1 MTASAAHDA
10 SVRMDVVGDAAA
22 AAGDDW
28 PVASDADVERWGVAF
43 DAATGASALSP
54 RDDEDEDARPRAPDD
69 DRASRPGVS
78 GAAAVPL
85 LSAIGA
91 PRDVLRRIW
100 DLADADRSGLLTWDE
115 FVLAMYLAERAAEG
129 REPPAAIPNAS
140 GRWSTFPPREK
151 KPREKKPPPP
161 PDASPAKR
169 GASRAFPG
177 NDDAAAEISRS
188 RAADASESTVPARP
202 ASAIKTL
209 SPSTKPPLPAR
220 VPTPGL
226 TPPGLVAERSSRDDY
241 SPLVAN
247 TTTPPRVASP
257 AASAKLHADAA
268 RRDAKLA
275 SARRAAEIRSAL
287 DDAADA
293 THSPRIN
300 AYSRDI
306 ERSPAQTLERRA
318 AGIAMRRERTRWERR
333 EWARMEEEE
342 ALAARSTHA
351 GVARSDD
358 AAFAERVEKW
368 RRDEVE
374 RERRLERMRET
385 LDAEARGARGRG
397 AAARGSEASAVG
409 RSGPWHERLYQSPRE
424 RTTPRRGS
432 ASLLAAAEEAE
443 AEARAEEMGRGEGE
457 AASEMGRG
465 EGEAASEMGRGE
477 GEAASAASSTAS
489 VYSPAAS
496 ASHSP
501 AAGSAG
507 ASSAARLHLDAAARL
522 ARRVRAA
529 RADADA
535 REDEARRGAT
545 LSRASA
551 ARHARRRRAAFLAAA
566 RPVVVVDPL
575 EEECDAAQ
583 IYGGSVDGDD
593 VASTLRAAGL
603 LPRDAGAGS
612 RSITSRRAEALA
624 VYRVRECL
632 KTERPSPSSSAD
644 PPAAAKGRT
653 FVPATLLATFVGA
666 AVAETLG
673 GSRVEG
679 ALRDGAANDDS
690 HSPAE
695 EKNPSIPP
703 SEFVPS
709 LEAAFD
715 AGFAAASSLRSRR
728 SAARPPWVPASFD
741 GERAE
746 AARDA
751 LDALVGAEAAFARL
765 AATGE
770 TSGVYRRSSEEAI
783 ARNPQ
788 KPPLRRRAETDA
800 PDESGAAARTRA
812 EKGSFHHTSVANKE
826 SVADRLARKKAR
838 AEAALAAKRAAR
850 LDAERAECTF
860 APRISAAS
868 SAIVGSSGSR
878 PRSFV
883 RATEKYLTREEREAL
898 EAAACTFAPRITP
911 RPRYLGKDP
920 NATRREEEE
929 KRRRAKERRRR
940 SARDAPWEGPPP
952 WESPPQKPQHRK
964 KKTPGTRERTR
975 ASSASPG
982 TKTRAPASRGASAS
996 GGGSFGIAPASGPLA
1011 RRPSGF
1017 EATVARLRAAS
1028 AARAEAAKAARSAVD
1043 RRAAWIDP
1051 RAAEKKT
1058 AAEKTR
1064 DASRAK
1070 AAAAAEMPAAWRASE
1085 NARRDETTPAKTRG
1099 VSGGSKASATRDDGA
1114 ETPGAKNEPGGAL
1127 SPALAKLSSTYAPGI
1142 LPPRPDRA
1150 AFDASAAGEAA
1161 AFERTGRDAD
1171 ATEALAARTPADE
1184 SPTVTMR
1191 VPPSPGGGRSPTP
1204 GRNRGGSSSPFA
1216 GASPFGGSPA
1226 LASATLS
1233 MTKNSPSLRHRSE
1246 SRGATPSV
1254 SEDGLPYSPF
1264 AGPGRTILAMELS
1277 VGLDRE
1283 KRDGSLRTATLEFRE
1298 TDAVPAAAARFCDQH
1313 KLSNATRR
1321 DVEAVLETALRQYFA
1336 HASAEEDEQKG
1347 E

>member
-151 KPREKKPPPP
+151 KPHP

-220 VPTPGL
+220 VLTPGL
-226 TPPGLVAERSSRDDY
+226 TPPGLVAERSSRNDY

-257 AASAKLHADAA
+257 AALAKLHADAA

-397 AAARGSEASAVG
+397 AAARGSEASGVG

-432 ASLLAAAEEAE
+432 VSLLAAAEEAE
-443 AEARAEEMGRGEGE
+443 AEARAEEFGRGEGE

-477 GEAASAASSTAS
+477 GEAASSTAS

-496 ASHSP
+496 ASRSP

-545 LSRASA
+545 LSRAST
-551 ARHARRRRAAFLAAA
+551 ARDARRRRAAFLAAA
-566 RPVVVVDPL
+566 RPVVVVDPR
-575 EEECDAAQ
+575 EDECDAAQ
-583 IYGGSVDGDD
+583 SGGSVDGDD

-624 VYRVRECL
+624 VYRVCECL
-632 KTERPSPSSSAD
+632 KAERPSPSSSAD

-653 FVPATLLATFVGA
+653 VVPATLLAAFVGA

-703 SEFVPS
+703 PAFASA

-715 AGFAAASSLRSRR
+715 AGFAAASSSRSRR
-728 SAARPPWVPASFD
+728 SGARPPWVPASFD

-770 TSGVYRRSSEEAI
+770 KSGDRRSSEEAI
-783 ARNPQ
+783 ARSPQ
-788 KPPLRRRAETDA
+788 RAPSRRGAETDA
-800 PDESGAAARTRA
+800 PDESGAAARARA
-812 EKGSFHHTSVANKE
+812 EKDPFDHTSVANKE

-952 WESPPQKPQHRK
+952 WESPPRKPRHR

-982 TKTRAPASRGASAS
+982 TKTRAPASRAPASRVAS
-996 GGGSFGIAPASGPLA
+996 RKGSFGTAPASGPLA
-1011 RRPSGF
+1011 RCPSGF

-1064 DASRAK
+1064 DAK

-1099 VSGGSKASATRDDGA
+1099 VSRGSKASATRDDGA

-1127 SPALAKLSSTYAPGI
+1127 SPALAKLSSTYTPGI

-1171 ATEALAARTPADE
+1171 ASEALAARTPADE

-1216 GASPFGGSPA
+1216 GASPFGNSPA

>member
-1 MTASAAHDA
+1 MRPEDGDA
-10 SVRMDVVGDAAA
+10 SRQHMRAGWVPPDEAARTKAVAQSAVAGRTGSAVGCPRWLCDCGLNRQCFTPKTPLQH
-22 AAGDDW
+22 GDW
-28 PVASDADVERWGVAF
+28 LARHFFPAKS
-43 DAATGASALSP
+43 ATKSRVSP
-54 RDDEDEDARPRAPDD
+54 SKEL
-69 DRASRPGVS
+69 GS
-78 GAAAVPL
+78 GAAP
-85 LSAIGA
+85 SAQ
-91 PRDVLRRIW
+91 PH
-100 DLADADRSGLLTWDE
+100 
-115 FVLAMYLAERAAEG
+115 
-129 REPPAAIPNAS
+129 
-140 GRWSTFPPREK
+140 
-151 KPREKKPPPP
+151 
-161 PDASPAKR
+161 
-169 GASRAFPG
+169 
-177 NDDAAAEISRS
+177 
-188 RAADASESTVPARP
+188 
-202 ASAIKTL
+202 
-209 SPSTKPPLPAR
+209 
-220 VPTPGL
+220 
-226 TPPGLVAERSSRDDY
+226 
-241 SPLVAN
+241 
-247 TTTPPRVASP
+247 
-257 AASAKLHADAA
+257 AAS
-268 RRDAKLA
+268 
-275 SARRAAEIRSAL
+275 
-287 DDAADA
+287 
-293 THSPRIN
+293 
-300 AYSRDI
+300 
-306 ERSPAQTLERRA
+306 
-318 AGIAMRRERTRWERR
+318 
-333 EWARMEEEE
+333 
-342 ALAARSTHA
+342 
-351 GVARSDD
+351 
-358 AAFAERVEKW
+358 
-368 RRDEVE
+368 
-374 RERRLERMRET
+374 
-385 LDAEARGARGRG
+385 
-397 AAARGSEASAVG
+397 
-409 RSGPWHERLYQSPRE
+409 
-424 RTTPRRGS
+424 
-432 ASLLAAAEEAE
+432 
-443 AEARAEEMGRGEGE
+443 
-457 AASEMGRG
+457 
-465 EGEAASEMGRGE
+465 
-477 GEAASAASSTAS
+477 
-489 VYSPAAS
+489 
-496 ASHSP
+496 
-501 AAGSAG
+501 
-507 ASSAARLHLDAAARL
+507 
-522 ARRVRAA
+522 
-529 RADADA
+529 
-535 REDEARRGAT
+535 
-545 LSRASA
+545 
-551 ARHARRRRAAFLAAA
+551 
-566 RPVVVVDPL
+566 
-575 EEECDAAQ
+575 
-583 IYGGSVDGDD
+583 
-593 VASTLRAAGL
+593 
-603 LPRDAGAGS
+603 
-612 RSITSRRAEALA
+612 TSRRAEALA
-624 VYRVRECL
+624 VYRVCECL

-783 ARNPQ
+783 ARSPQ

-929 KRRRAKERRRR
+929 KRRRAKERRRQ

-952 WESPPQKPQHRK
+952 WESPPQKPRPQK
-964 KKTPGTRERTR
+964 KKPGTRERTR

-982 TKTRAPASRGASAS
+982 TKTRAPASRGAPR
-996 GGGSFGIAPASGPLA
+996 GGSFGTAPASGPLA

-1064 DASRAK
+1064 DAARAK

-1085 NARRDETTPAKTRG
+1085 NARRDEATPAKTRG

-1114 ETPGAKNEPGGAL
+1114 ETPGAKNEPGGPL
-1127 SPALAKLSSTYAPGI
+1127 SPALAKLSSTYTPGI

-1161 AFERTGRDAD
+1161 AFERAGRDAD
-1171 ATEALAARTPADE
+1171 ASEALAARTPADE

-1191 VPPSPGGGRSPTP
+1191 VPPSPGGGRS
-1204 GRNRGGSSSPFA
+1204 GGASVGGSRSSA
-1216 GASPFGGSPA
+1216 ASRT
-1226 LASATLS
+1226 LAAAVRDRRVFLSSSREVGPPWSAT
-1233 MTKNSPSLRHRSE
+1233 M
-1246 SRGATPSV
+1246 GI
-1254 SEDGLPYSPF
+1254 F
-1264 AGPGRTILAMELS
+1264 ARMFSA
-1277 VGLDRE
+1277 
-1283 KRDGSLRTATLEFRE
+1283 
-1298 TDAVPAAAARFCDQH
+1298 
-1313 KLSNATRR
+1313 ATRR
-1321 DVEAVLETALRQYFA
+1321 LARLARTSAMASSVNSRTPALRRFGQSSIVCDA
-1336 HASAEEDEQKG
+1336 RIGVLSAAQ
-1347 E
+1347 

>member
-43 DAATGASALSP
+43 DAATGASALSL

-151 KPREKKPPPP
+151 KPREKKPSPP

-220 VPTPGL
+220 GPTHGSPRG
-226 TPPGLVAERSSRDDY
+226 PAAERSSRNDY

-257 AASAKLHADAA
+257 AALAKLHADAA

-306 ERSPAQTLERRA
+306 ERSPAQTLECRA

-385 LDAEARGARGRG
+385 LDAEARGRWGAAGRRGVPRRAPSGGADPGTNGCTSPPANERRREEGARVYSPRQRRRRRRPGRRSWGGGRARRRLRWGGGRARRRLRWGGGGRG
-397 AAARGSEASAVG
+397 
-409 RSGPWHERLYQSPRE
+409 
-424 RTTPRRGS
+424 
-432 ASLLAAAEEAE
+432 
-443 AEARAEEMGRGEGE
+443 
-457 AASEMGRG
+457 
-465 EGEAASEMGRGE
+465 
-477 GEAASAASSTAS
+477 ASSTAS

-496 ASHSP
+496 ASRSP

-551 ARHARRRRAAFLAAA
+551 ARDARRRRAAFLAAA
-566 RPVVVVDPL
+566 RPVVVVDPR

-624 VYRVRECL
+624 VYRVCECL
-632 KTERPSPSSSAD
+632 KAERPSPSSSAD

-695 EKNPSIPP
+695 EEKNPIPP
-703 SEFVPS
+703 NEFAS
-709 LEAAFD
+709 ALEAAFD

-728 SAARPPWVPASFD
+728 SGARPPWVPASFD

-770 TSGVYRRSSEEAI
+770 KSGDRRSSEEAI
-783 ARNPQ
+783 ARSPQ
-788 KPPLRRRAETDA
+788 KPPSRRGAETDA
-800 PDESGAAARTRA
+800 PDESGAAHRTRA
-812 EKGSFHHTSVANKE
+812 EKGPFDHTSVANKE

-838 AEAALAAKRAAR
+838 AEKALAAKRAAR

-929 KRRRAKERRRR
+929 KRRRAKERHRR

-964 KKTPGTRERTR
+964 KTPGTRERTQ
-975 ASSASPG
+975 ASSRVAG
-982 TKTRAPASRGASAS
+982 DEDARAASRGAS
-996 GGGSFGIAPASGPLA
+996 GGGSFGTAPASGPLA

-1064 DASRAK
+1064 DAK

-1114 ETPGAKNEPGGAL
+1114 ETPGAKNEPGGPL
-1127 SPALAKLSSTYAPGI
+1127 SPALAKLSSTYTPGI

-1150 AFDASAAGEAA
+1150 AFDAFAAG
-1161 AFERTGRDAD
+1161 RR
-1171 ATEALAARTPADE
+1171 P
-1184 SPTVTMR
+1184 
-1191 VPPSPGGGRSPTP
+1191 RS
-1204 GRNRGGSSSPFA
+1204 
-1216 GASPFGGSPA
+1216 
-1226 LASATLS
+1226 SA
-1233 MTKNSPSLRHRSE
+1233 
-1246 SRGATPSV
+1246 RGATPTRRRR
-1254 SEDGLPYSPF
+1254 SP
-1264 AGPGRTILAMELS
+1264 
-1277 VGLDRE
+1277 RE
-1283 KRDGSLRTATLEFRE
+1283 RSPTSLRR
-1298 TDAVPAAAARFCDQH
+1298 
-1313 KLSNATRR
+1313 
-1321 DVEAVLETALRQYFA
+1321 
-1336 HASAEEDEQKG
+1336 
-1347 E
+1347 

>member
-1 MTASAAHDA
+1 M
-10 SVRMDVVGDAAA
+10 
-22 AAGDDW
+22 
-28 PVASDADVERWGVAF
+28 
-43 DAATGASALSP
+43 
-54 RDDEDEDARPRAPDD
+54 
-69 DRASRPGVS
+69 
-78 GAAAVPL
+78 
-85 LSAIGA
+85 
-91 PRDVLRRIW
+91 
-100 DLADADRSGLLTWDE
+100 
-115 FVLAMYLAERAAEG
+115 
-129 REPPAAIPNAS
+129 
-140 GRWSTFPPREK
+140 
-151 KPREKKPPPP
+151 
-161 PDASPAKR
+161 
-169 GASRAFPG
+169 
-177 NDDAAAEISRS
+177 
-188 RAADASESTVPARP
+188 
-202 ASAIKTL
+202 
-209 SPSTKPPLPAR
+209 
-220 VPTPGL
+220 
-226 TPPGLVAERSSRDDY
+226 
-241 SPLVAN
+241 
-247 TTTPPRVASP
+247 
-257 AASAKLHADAA
+257 
-268 RRDAKLA
+268 
-275 SARRAAEIRSAL
+275 
-287 DDAADA
+287 
-293 THSPRIN
+293 
-300 AYSRDI
+300 
-306 ERSPAQTLERRA
+306 
-318 AGIAMRRERTRWERR
+318 
-333 EWARMEEEE
+333 
-342 ALAARSTHA
+342 
-351 GVARSDD
+351 
-358 AAFAERVEKW
+358 
-368 RRDEVE
+368 
-374 RERRLERMRET
+374 
-385 LDAEARGARGRG
+385 
-397 AAARGSEASAVG
+397 
-409 RSGPWHERLYQSPRE
+409 
-424 RTTPRRGS
+424 
-432 ASLLAAAEEAE
+432 
-443 AEARAEEMGRGEGE
+443 
-457 AASEMGRG
+457 
-465 EGEAASEMGRGE
+465 
-477 GEAASAASSTAS
+477 
-489 VYSPAAS
+489 
-496 ASHSP
+496 
-501 AAGSAG
+501 
-507 ASSAARLHLDAAARL
+507 
-522 ARRVRAA
+522 
-529 RADADA
+529 
-535 REDEARRGAT
+535 
-545 LSRASA
+545 
-551 ARHARRRRAAFLAAA
+551 
-566 RPVVVVDPL
+566 
-575 EEECDAAQ
+575 
-583 IYGGSVDGDD
+583 
-593 VASTLRAAGL
+593 
-603 LPRDAGAGS
+603 
-612 RSITSRRAEALA
+612 
-624 VYRVRECL
+624 YRVCECL
-632 KTERPSPSSSAD
+632 KAERPSPSSSAD

-695 EKNPSIPP
+695 EEKNPIPP
-703 SEFVPS
+703 NEFAS
-709 LEAAFD
+709 ALEAAFD

-728 SAARPPWVPASFD
+728 SGARPPWVPASFD

-770 TSGVYRRSSEEAI
+770 KSGDRRSSEEAI
-783 ARNPQ
+783 ARSPQ
-788 KPPLRRRAETDA
+788 KPPSRRGAETDA
-800 PDESGAAARTRA
+800 PDESGAAHRTRA
-812 EKGSFHHTSVANKE
+812 EKGPFDHTSVANKE

-838 AEAALAAKRAAR
+838 AEKALAAKRAAR

-929 KRRRAKERRRR
+929 KRRRAKERHRR

-964 KKTPGTRERTR
+964 KTPGTRERTQ

-982 TKTRAPASRGASAS
+982 TKTRAPASRGAS
-996 GGGSFGIAPASGPLA
+996 GGGSFGTAPASGPLA

-1064 DASRAK
+1064 DAK

-1114 ETPGAKNEPGGAL
+1114 ETPGAKNEPGGPL
-1127 SPALAKLSSTYAPGI
+1127 SPALAKLSSTYTPGI

-1150 AFDASAAGEAA
+1150 AFDAFAAGEAA

-1171 ATEALAARTPADE
+1171 ASEALAARTLADE

-1191 VPPSPGGGRSPTP
+1191 VPPSPGGGLSPTP
-1204 GRNRGGSSSPFA
+1204 GQNRGGSSSPFA

>member
-43 DAATGASALSP
+43 DAATGASALSL

-151 KPREKKPPPP
+151 KPPPP

-226 TPPGLVAERSSRDDY
+226 TPPGPAAERSSRDDY

-257 AASAKLHADAA
+257 AALAKLHADAA

-465 EGEAASEMGRGE
+465 EGEAAS
-477 GEAASAASSTAS
+477 AASSTAS

-551 ARHARRRRAAFLAAA
+551 ARDARRRRAAFLAAA
-566 RPVVVVDPL
+566 RPVVVVDPR

-624 VYRVRECL
+624 VYRVCECL

-728 SAARPPWVPASFD
+728 SGARPPWVPASFD

-783 ARNPQ
+783 ARSPQ

-812 EKGSFHHTSVANKE
+812 EKGSFDHTSVANKE

-952 WESPPQKPQHRK
+952 WESPPQKPRHR

-982 TKTRAPASRGASAS
+982 TKTRAPAPRIASRK
-996 GGGSFGIAPASGPLA
+996 GSFGTAPASGPLA

-1064 DASRAK
+1064 DAK

-1085 NARRDETTPAKTRG
+1085 NARRDEATPAKTRG

-1114 ETPGAKNEPGGAL
+1114 ETPGAKNEPGGPPVARARETL
-1127 SPALAKLSSTYAPGI
+1127 VDVHAGDSAPA
-1142 LPPRPDRA
+1142 PRPSGVR
-1150 AFDASAAGEAA
+1150 
-1161 AFERTGRDAD
+1161 
-1171 ATEALAARTPADE
+1171 
-1184 SPTVTMR
+1184 R
-1191 VPPSPGGGRSPTP
+1191 VRRRGGGRVRAHGARRRRVGGARRENARRRVSDGDDARAPLP
-1204 GRNRGGSSSPFA
+1204 RGRPLPDA
-1216 GASPFGGSPA
+1216 G
-1226 LASATLS
+1226 
-1233 MTKNSPSLRHRSE
+1233 SE
-1246 SRGATPSV
+1246 SRGLFFSFRGRFSV
-1254 SEDGLPYSPF
+1254 RGILPRWP
-1264 AGPGRTILAMELS
+1264 
-1277 VGLDRE
+1277 
-1283 KRDGSLRTATLEFRE
+1283 
-1298 TDAVPAAAARFCDQH
+1298 
-1313 KLSNATRR
+1313 RR
-1321 DVEAVLETALRQYFA
+1321 R
-1336 HASAEEDEQKG
+1336 SR
-1347 E
+1347 